1 MTTFLKRLMPSLCAG
16 AILAAMALPVP
27 AQAQPEPK
35 DRRNALK
42 PVYLALQ
49 NNPQFLS
56 LVQQHEAHPRDAALL
71 DTILRFMPMSPL
83 DYLAIDMEVRHYEF
97 AIPRAI
103 YEAHKVWVTLHE
115 VTARSLYGDAAVDS
129 IKNEWPAE
137 VPQRTRVAEGIR
149 KITEAATVGTNRNVA
164 ATDVPPPNEYQGEIQ
179 VVVNPNNANQLV
191 AAANTWDAPAG
202 CGETQAIFWSSDGG
216 AVWNYTCAPTSTAYP
231 GIGSCTATVFGSDP
245 ALAWDNNNNVYINY
259 MLLCA
264 SIFSTRYSMVVA
276 RSTDGGANWSGQGIV
291 VTSWGD
297 TDLEDKN
304 FYAIDN
310 NPASPFFGRHYTCWD
325 RNNNEKIARS
335 TNSGATWTEAD
346 LPTSPVGGV
355 DLACEI
361 AVEDNGNV
369 HVIFDSLTCGAQT
382 CSDEDMVY
390 TRSTDG
396 GVNWSAPV
404 AVRDFSLV
412 GFSNANCADAQNDRC
427 INPFGAIA
435 VDNSGGAC
443 DGTLYASFSDYGAGQ
458 NVNDTD
464 VWVTRSTNGG
474 ASWSAAVKVNDDG
487 LAGRA
492 QFHPFLQVDQGNG
505 NVIVA
510 WQDAR
515 NDSGNDAVDF
525 FAARSTNCGVSFE
538 ANIQASAASAEFNNN
553 AISYSDM
560 NTADNPNY
568 NPNQYGEYM
577 GLDVLSGKAYLAWS
591 DTRHYFPG
599 STGNAQK
606 DNLGFAIVDFAAGGS
621 VCGNGVKESGEA
633 CDGADLGGQTCTGL
647 GFGGGTLSCAANCTY
662 DTSACTGAPPT
673 TTTFTS
679 VAADDGHILE
689 STETSN
695 AGGTAN
701 STDSTTSALRA
712 GDAKR
717 DKQYRSVVSF
727 DTTAIPDGATI
738 SQVTL
743 RLRRGTL
750 VGTNPFTTHGSLSA
764 DVRNGG
770 FNGNVALETFDFQ
783 AAATATAVCTL
794 SNAAADLD
802 WSECTFNAAGIA
814 AINKTG
820 KTQVRVAFTL
830 DDDDDNRDDYI
841 GYYSG
846 NNATSA
852 NHPQLVVTYLP

>member
-1 MTTFLKRLMPSLCAG
+1 MTTFLKRLMPALCAA
-16 AILAAMALPVP
+16 AILAAMAVP
-27 AQAQPEPK
+27 AAAQGKPEPK
-35 DRRNALK
+35 DRRNTLK

-49 NNPQFLS
+49 SDPQFLS
-56 LVQQHEAHPRDAALL
+56 FKQQLAERPHDAALL
-71 DTILRFMPMSPL
+71 DAVLRFLPLSPL
-83 DYLAIDMEVRHYEF
+83 DYLAIDMENRHYEF
-97 AIPRAI
+97 SIPRFV

-149 KITEAATVGTNRNVA
+149 KIMEAATVGTNRNVA

-216 AVWNYTCAPTSTAYP
+216 AVWNYTCAPTSSAFP
-231 GIGSCTATVFGSDP
+231 GIGSCSATVFGSDP

-310 NPASPFFGRHYTCWD
+310 HPASPFFGRHYTCWD

-404 AVRDFSLV
+404 PVRDFSLV

-427 INPFGAIA
+427 INPFGAVA

-464 VWVTRSTNGG
+464 VWVSRSTTGG

-525 FAARSTNCGVSFE
+525 YTARSTNCGVSFE
-538 ANIQASAASAEFNNN
+538 ANVQASAASGEFNNN
-553 AISYSDM
+553 AISFSDM
-560 NTADNPNY
+560 NSADNPNY

-577 GLDVLSGKAYLAWS
+577 GLDVLAGKAYLAWS

-633 CDGADLGGQTCTGL
+633 CDGADLGGQTCIGL

-679 VAADDGHILE
+679 VAADDGYILE

-717 DKQYRSVVSF
+717 DKQYRSVASF
-727 DTTAIPDGATI
+727 DTAAIPDGATI

-783 AAATATAVCTL
+783 AAATATAVCNL

-814 AINKTG
+814 AINKAG

-830 DDDDDNRDDYI
+830 DDDNDNRDDYI

-846 NNATSA
+846 NNATAA
-852 NHPQLVVTYLP
+852 NHPQLVVTYQP